1 MYISLA
7 AKNSKTCGTRQRGGF
22 PSGPRCQQKVL
33 RQMRACRSIRHAS
46 SPPRC
51 LQARRCGC
59 EARFG
64 RLPAIGAWGRCRGKR
79 KAGATTQ
86 SGACCAGRLQ
96 AGAMASSG
104 GGGGGAAAHAHTNR
118 LSKEESPYL
127 LQHAHNP
134 VGCGV
139 GGSECRLQAEG
150 QRAWSCAAADVLVAR
165 LNHSV
170 GLWGWGQVDWYPWGR
185 GGHSSVRARRT
196 SPSS

>member
-7 AKNSKTCGTRQRGGF
+7 TKNSKTCGTRQRGGF
-22 PSGPRCQQKVL
+22 PSGPRCQQKLCAKCALVAQSGMQAAHRAVSRLGGVAVKRALAGSL
-33 RQMRACRSIRHAS
+33 RSVPGA
-46 SPPRC
+46 
-51 LQARRCGC
+51 LQRQA
-59 EARFG
+59 
-64 RLPAIGAWGRCRGKR
+64 
-79 KAGATTQ
+79 Q
-86 SGACCAGRLQ
+86 SGATLNPGLLRGRLQ

-170 GLWGWGQVDWYPWGR
+170 GLWAGGR
-185 GGHSSVRARRT
+185 WTGTRGERRHSSVRARRT